1 MNDGNLTKEPAP
13 AQSGLT
19 PDAAFKGEDYVRWAY
34 RLLLGREPESLAAI
48 ENNEF
53 KNNRQKLVE
62 FFLESAE
69 FKSKYKDLS
78 SDRNSNP
85 YLSWAEDAAAFIYLP
100 KTGGTTLHNMLSD
113 CFPLDRVF
121 PVGSHSLYNFSA
133 AELSKYVFFSGHAD
147 YFSFSFIPRKL
158 VRRISVFR
166 EPVPGLSHGIDSR
179 DRILSAGISTETS
192 RIDWPR
198 SWGLRNSSNI
208 PKIYRQPA

>member
-62 FFLESAE
+62 FFLEFAE

-85 YLSWAEDAAAFIYLP
+85 YLSWAEDAAAFIHLP

-166 EPVPGLSHGIDSR
+166 EPVPRLI
-179 DRILSAGISTETS
+179 
-192 RIDWPR
+192 
-198 SWGLRNSSNI
+198 
-208 PKIYRQPA
+208 